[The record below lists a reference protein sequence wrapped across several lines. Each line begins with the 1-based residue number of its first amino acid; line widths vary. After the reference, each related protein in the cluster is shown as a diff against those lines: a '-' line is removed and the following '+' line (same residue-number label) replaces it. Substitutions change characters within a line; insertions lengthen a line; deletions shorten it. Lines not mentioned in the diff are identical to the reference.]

1 MDTMTSADEREL
13 LYRLLG
19 DLPERD
25 RAVAAETVSVV
36 EREGYVLETLRL
48 DLNGEEDV
56 PAYFARP
63 AEGALPP
70 EGGGSAEGTRS
81 VTGRAR
87 APVILYS
94 HAHGDDYE
102 LGKRELVAGRDAL
115 QRPPY
120 AVALTALGCSAL
132 AIDHWNFG
140 GRQGIDLPPRT
151 ESELFK
157 EMLWKGKV
165 LFGHMVYD
173 NLKALDYLVS
183 RADVDPA
190 RIGALGMSMGS
201 TLSWWTAALDDRIS
215 AVADICCMT
224 DFHSL
229 IARRG
234 LDGHGIYYYVP
245 GLLKHFS
252 TAAIQKLICPR
263 PHLSLAGD
271 LDPLTPPEGLAA
283 IDREVSEEYR
293 SRGAPSAWRLERY
306 SVGHVETA
314 AMRREV
320 LSFFSRCFGLR
331 ECRREHPPRPSAEL

>member
-1 MDTMTSADEREL
+1 MADEDGREL

-25 RAVAAETVSVV
+25 RDVSAETISVETREGCVV
-36 EREGYVLETLRL
+36 ETLLL
-48 DLNGEEDV
+48 DLNGTEAV
-56 PAYFARP
+56 PAVLARP
-63 AEGALPP
+63 SGARDP
-70 EGGGSAEGTRS
+70 
-81 VTGRAR
+81 

-94 HAHGDDYE
+94 HAHGNDYD
-102 LGKRELVAGRDAL
+102 LGKRELVDGRDVL
-115 QRPPY
+115 QEPPY
-120 AVALTALGCSAL
+120 ASALTGIGCSVL
-132 AIDHWNFG
+132 AIDHRNFG
-140 GRQGIDLPPRT
+140 ARRERDLPPRT
-151 ESELFK
+151 ESALFK
-157 EMLWKGKV
+157 EMLWEGKV

-173 NLKALDYLVS
+173 NLKALDYLIS

-201 TLSWWTAALDDRIS
+201 TLSWWTAALDERIA
-215 AVADICCMT
+215 AVVDICCLT

-229 IARRG
+229 IEQRG

-271 LDPLTPPEGLAA
+271 LDPLTPSAGLTA

-293 SRGAPSAWRLERY
+293 ARGAASAWRLERY
-306 SVGHVETA
+306 PVGHVETV
-314 AMRREV
+314 AMRQEV
-320 LSFFSRCFGLR
+320 LAFLIECFRL
-331 ECRREHPPRPSAEL
+331 

>member
-1 MDTMTSADEREL
+1 MADEDGREL

-25 RAVAAETVSVV
+25 RDVSAETISVETREGCVV
-36 EREGYVLETLRL
+36 ETLLL
-48 DLNGEEDV
+48 DLNGTEAV
-56 PAYFARP
+56 PAVLVRPSGARDP
-63 AEGALPP
+63 
-70 EGGGSAEGTRS
+70 
-81 VTGRAR
+81 

-94 HAHGDDYE
+94 HAHGNDYE
-102 LGKRELVAGRDAL
+102 LGKRELVDGRDVL
-115 QRPPY
+115 QEPPY
-120 AVALTALGCSAL
+120 ASALTSIGCSVL

-140 GRQGIDLPPRT
+140 ARRGLDLPPRT
-151 ESELFK
+151 ESALFK
-157 EMLWKGKV
+157 EMLWEGKV

-173 NLKALDYLVS
+173 NLKAIDYLVS

-201 TLSWWTAALDDRIS
+201 TLSWWTAALDERIA
-215 AVADICCMT
+215 AVVDICCMT
-224 DFHSL
+224 DFHTL
-229 IARRG
+229 IEQRG

-271 LDPLTPPEGLAA
+271 LDPLTPPAGLTA

-293 SRGAPSAWRLERY
+293 ARGAASAWRLERY
-306 SVGHVETA
+306 PVGHEETA

-320 LSFFSRCFGLR
+320 LAFLIECFGLR
-331 ECRREHPPRPSAEL
+331 N